1 MEDEKRPEFEKSGS
15 RVKRF
20 AHALASNYLFLGAN
34 VLYTLSATPLAL
46 HYLSKQEF
54 GLWALTLQ
62 IAAYIQWIDLGMWSS
77 VSRILI
83 DHKDHR
89 AEGRYGGA
97 VKSGI
102 LVGAAQGAIAL
113 LAGLSLVWFMGTW
126 MRVPAEQAS
135 AFLWLMIGQVLISSA
150 TFVTRIYFQV
160 LCAWQR
166 MDIWNYSQI
175 AQLATGFV
183 AMWTGF
189 FLGLG
194 VFSLLLGA
202 AVSWFCGTIICA
214 AGCRRLGIWPRA
226 GEWGRASWGLFREL
240 FSYGADVFL
249 IGIGTQLVL
258 SSQTVLVSRELGLE
272 AAALW
277 SVMTKAFSLVS
288 QLVWRGIGNA
298 MPAFA
303 EMQTRREW
311 ERLWG
316 RFRALFVA
324 VSVLA
329 GVCAVIFAACNGP
342 FVALWL
348 NGKFSWPAI
357 DNALLGAWLVVLT
370 QQCCLSSLIVSLKEI
385 RGLKYVFLI
394 EGVVFIGLAL
404 AVLRRDGITG
414 MLVCSLLATFLFTWL
429 ISAARVVRQ
438 SRTGWKPVLWDWQ
451 VPLFRVLA
459 VMIPCW
465 LAMEW
470 LMQGKS
476 DWLRLAVNG
485 GLLAVIGAWAAL
497 RLGLPTELLAEIV
510 GKLPLTPRRLVL
522 RLAGRAC
529 GFGGDP
535 I

>member
-1 MEDEKRPEFEKSGS
+1 MDDDKRAEFDKPGG
-15 RVKRF
+15 RGRRF
-20 AHALASNYLFLGAN
+20 AHAVASSYLFLGAN
-34 VLYTLSATPLAL
+34 VLYTLAATPIAL
-46 HYLSKQEF
+46 HYLSKKEF

-62 IAAYIQWIDLGMWSS
+62 IATYIQWIDLGMWSS

-97 VKSGI
+97 IKSGI

-113 LAGLSLVWFMGTW
+113 LAGLSLVWFLGAW
-126 MRVPAEQAS
+126 LRVPEEQAS
-135 AFLWLMIGQVLISSA
+135 AFLWLMIGQVLISSV

-160 LCAWQR
+160 LVAWQR
-166 MDIWNYSQI
+166 MDVWNYSQI
-175 AQLATGFV
+175 VQLAAGFA

-189 FLGLG
+189 FLGWG

-202 AVSWFCGTIICA
+202 AVSWFCGTAICA
-214 AGCRRLGIWPRA
+214 AGCHRLGIWPRA
-226 GEWGRASWGLFREL
+226 GEWGQASWKLFGEL

-249 IGIGTQLVL
+249 IGLGTQLIL

-277 SVMTKAFSLVS
+277 SVMTKAFTLVS

-311 ERLWG
+311 ERLWN
-316 RFRALFVA
+316 RFRALFTA
-324 VSVLA
+324 ISVLA

-342 FVALWL
+342 FITLWL
-348 NGKFSWPAI
+348 NGRFSWP
-357 DNALLGAWLVVLT
+357 DVNNVLLGAWLVVLT

-394 EGVVFIGLAL
+394 EGLVFIALAL
-404 AVLRRDGITG
+404 VILRRDGITG
-414 MLVCSLLATFLFTWL
+414 MLVCSLMATLLFTWL
-429 ISAARVVRQ
+429 VSASRVVHH
-438 SRTGWKPVLWDWQ
+438 SGTGWKPLLWDWQ
-451 VPLFRVLA
+451 LPMLRVLA

-470 LMQGKS
+470 LLQGKS
-476 DWLRLAVNG
+476 DWLRLTVNG

-497 RLGLPTELLAEIV
+497 RVGLPSELLAEIA
-510 GKLPLTPRRLVL
+510 GKLPPPLKRLVL
-522 RLAGRAC
+522 RLARLAC
-529 GFGGDP
+529 RFDGGP